1 MQEAESGV
9 APSFMEVY
17 VRGHRGPDPANPDEL
32 CSEAAREK
40 MVNKLYL
47 RIQLHVLCLTP
58 TLTFFAECIW
68 GGNDSTPW
76 A

>member
-17 VRGHRGPDPANPDEL
+17 VRGHRGPDPANPDVL

-40 MVNKLYL
+40 MVNKF
-47 RIQLHVLCLTP
+47 V
-58 TLTFFAECIW
+58 FM
-68 GGNDSTPW
+68 N
-76 A
+76 

>member
-17 VRGHRGPDPANPDEL
+17 VCGHRGPDLTNPDVL

-40 MVNKLYL
+40 MVNKF
-47 RIQLHVLCLTP
+47 VFT
-58 TLTFFAECIW
+58 
-68 GGNDSTPW
+68 N
-76 A
+76 

>member
-17 VRGHRGPDPANPDEL
+17 VRGLRGPDPVNPDVL

-40 MVNKLYL
+40 MVNNF
-47 RIQLHVLCLTP
+47 VFT
-58 TLTFFAECIW
+58 
-68 GGNDSTPW
+68 N
-76 A
+76 

>member
-17 VRGHRGPDPANPDEL
+17 VRGHRGPDPTNPDVL

-40 MVNKLYL
+40 MVNKF
-47 RIQLHVLCLTP
+47 VFT
-58 TLTFFAECIW
+58 
-68 GGNDSTPW
+68 N
-76 A
+76 